1 MPFSP
6 SSVNSSEWWETAAV
20 WRGRHF
26 SFLAWVLLGIS
37 TYFWAQIARSD
48 LSTVATDHWDALNRR
63 ATCPKKIFTS
73 SIKVNLRLCC
83 KCHNFSIISKSEFFS
98 QDFWPCVF
106 VECACS
112 QISEELC
119 QETGCMWSMWIFS
132 SAAIVTFFSKNFL
145 QLNILYFLSACDAV
159 PSAVRFSDSLA
170 LGSSKSKWGW
180 GTWLCR
186 VQLHVSE
193 SGVGGGWVFEGV
205 GQMWFLRFAEN
216 WQTAFFNIVNLVL

>member
-1 MPFSP
+1 MGNC
-6 SSVNSSEWWETAAV
+6 SSLERATFLFFGLGAFWDFCFWEK
-20 WRGRHF
+20 
-26 SFLAWVLLGIS
+26 
-37 TYFWAQIARSD
+37 IARRDFCS
-48 LSTVATDHWDALNRR
+48 LATDHWDALNRR

-145 QLNILYFLSACDAV
+145 QLNISYFLSACDAV
-159 PSAVRFSDSLA
+159 PSAVACIWVR
-170 LGSSKSKWGW
+170 
-180 GTWLCR
+180 
-186 VQLHVSE
+186 
-193 SGVGGGWVFEGV
+193 GGWRVGV